1 VPAAYVNSL
10 PPASG
15 KPSLSKNCQPA
26 PPIGD
31 RLTAIMT
38 PEGLTRRLLG
48 QGCFQ
53 IQLKDY
59 FGLGFGFVQPPTTT
73 K

>member
-1 VPAAYVNSL
+1 
-10 PPASG
+10 
-15 KPSLSKNCQPA
+15 
-26 PPIGD
+26 
-31 RLTAIMT
+31 MT

-59 FGLGFGFVQPPTTT
+59 FHFGFGFAQTPTTT

>member
-1 VPAAYVNSL
+1 
-10 PPASG
+10 
-15 KPSLSKNCQPA
+15 
-26 PPIGD
+26 
-31 RLTAIMT
+31 MT
-38 PEGLTRRLLG
+38 PEGLTHRLLG

-59 FGLGFGFVQPPTTT
+59 FGFGFGLAQTPTTT